1 MLYNMEKL
9 VKKLKKSK
17 STIKICLDRYNIK
30 RVVKNKVKLY
40 DISIEEMEKIK
51 YFLIYRSDLKYL
63 QDSKKNVQ

>member
-9 VKKLKKSK
+9 IKKLKKSK